1 MRNILLAAI
10 LAAALPSIAL
20 AEKQMQNS
28 NPSPEAVAEPT
39 LGHHMQNSDPSPT
52 PVAAAPEHQMQNNTP
67 YPEKKT
73 EVKKRIS
80 TNAAALE
87 GLSPNK

>member
-1 MRNILLAAI
+1 MKNII
-10 LAAALPSIAL
+10 LAVLFIAVLPTIAS

-28 NPSPEAVAEPT
+28 NPSPEPVTEPT
-39 LGHHMQNSDPSPT
+39 LGHHMQNSDPNP
-52 PVAAAPEHQMQNNTP
+52 AQALEHV
-67 YPEKKT
+67 KKI

-87 GLSPNK
+87 DPKK

>member
-1 MRNILLAAI
+1 MRNILLATI
-10 LAAALPSIAL
+10 IAATLPSIAL

-28 NPSPEAVAEPT
+28 NPSPEPVTEPT

-52 PVAAAPEHQMQNNTP
+52 PEAAAPEHVMQNNTP
-67 YPEKKT
+67 YPEKKI

-87 GLSPNK
+87 GTSPAK